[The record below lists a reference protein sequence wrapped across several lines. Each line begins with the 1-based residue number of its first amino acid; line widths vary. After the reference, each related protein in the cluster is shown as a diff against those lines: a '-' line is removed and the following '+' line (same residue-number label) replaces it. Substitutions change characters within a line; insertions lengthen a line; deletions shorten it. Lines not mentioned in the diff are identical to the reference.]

1 MERSCQFEQI
11 TRALGCPGL
20 NCLQRLLSHA
30 NFFLL
35 IAPETDS
42 SLRAFFE
49 ALRNGFHV
57 TSYSF
62 ICIL

>member
-11 TRALGCPGL
+11 TWALGCPGL

-30 NFFLL
+30 NFLL

-42 SLRAFFE
+42 SLRFFE